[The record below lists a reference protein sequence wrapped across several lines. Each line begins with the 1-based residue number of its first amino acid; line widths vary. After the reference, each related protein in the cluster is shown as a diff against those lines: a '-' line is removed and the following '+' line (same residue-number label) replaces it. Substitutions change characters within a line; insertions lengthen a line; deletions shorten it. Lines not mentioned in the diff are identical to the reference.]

1 MKTGKTLSIA
11 ARRLK
16 TIAIE
21 RYLSRRPHSM
31 YEVKTKLSK
40 IKDRP
45 SKDVIAEAVTSLTD
59 TQLVDDTAFAT
70 YFTTSRVEY
79 KARSKLEL
87 VRELRLKGI
96 DTDIIKTTIQS
107 SQHDESIA
115 CEKTAARKPR
125 ATDKELKMYLSRKGF
140 SYSTIQTT
148 LEKRNLIRQKNHNSS
163 VDDSISSSDSN
174 FKKSNLI

>member
-1 MKTGKTLSIA
+1 MTLSTA

-16 TIAIE
+16 NIAIE
-21 RYLSRRPHSM
+21 RYLSRRPHSL

-40 IKDRP
+40 LKDRP
-45 SKDVIAEAVTSLTD
+45 SKDVIAEAVTSLSD
-59 TQLVDDTAFAT
+59 TKLVDDTAFAT

-87 VRELRLKGI
+87 VQELRLKGI
-96 DTDIIKTTIQS
+96 DTDIITKTIQS

-115 CEKTAARKPR
+115 CEKTAARKHR

-140 SYSTIQTT
+140 NYSIIQTT
-148 LEKRNLIRQKNHNSS
+148 LEKRNLIRQNNQHSS
-163 VDDSISSSDSN
+163 VDTLFSSSDSN
-174 FKKSNLI
+174 LKNLT